1 MNKSI
6 RLLAALGGLSLLSVG
21 VMSAR
26 EAYKGFPSAESAK
39 NLKENFRNPP
49 KGYGNVPFYWWD
61 GDSLVRERLQYQLDI
76 LSDAPVDGFAVSYI
90 HSHPAIDVELNAN
103 GYGNFGKPDPGKP
116 GVFTDGWWDT
126 WNWFAGKCADK
137 GIGIGLDDYVV
148 GWEKNGYYVDEILAD
163 PFIRNYKG
171 RLKMEKHRLEPGG
184 QLSLAFDET
193 PVSVAM
199 YPSGADL
206 LPDSNAKSIDVD
218 NPTDEEQTVYIVTA
232 TPSYELHPQYGKRL
246 VDCYFNR
253 FDERLDAKARE
264 GMNYFFQDELHY
276 NLNIHS
282 WAEDMADE
290 FQKRKGYDI
299 RPYLAAMF
307 ENIGDITPKV
317 RLDYADVVTQLSEE
331 RYFKPIFDWHNDRG
345 LIYGCDNNGRGLEPL
360 QYMDYFRAISWFTA
374 PGNDAPARGSSFRQ
388 TKVSSSVSHLYDRP
402 RTWLEA
408 FHSMG
413 WDSNGEWLTSQLDHH
428 MIAGGNLL
436 CMHGLYYSTHG
447 GWWEWAPPCFHFR
460 MPYWPHMKK
469 WLEYGERLS
478 YLLSQGEHVCD
489 IAVLYPTE
497 SMQAYGDA
505 NPDRMW
511 EVADLLSASGLDY
524 DFVDF
529 HSLADAKIENGELE
543 IGRERYKVLILPD
556 VKAMHQSTLDKILK
570 FSHEGGIV
578 LSTDDSLRATTAKGE
593 NDPAAMTMWKDIFAV
608 SGGKSQIVAVGNIPE
623 VIWDMLTPDFT
634 TSSKKGTVL
643 HRRIGDRDVYM
654 VMNVN
659 KGDELFFR
667 SKGQAERWNAK
678 DGSVTPQPILRQD
691 SEGTYVRFEG
701 EPGTSCLYVFSPGT
715 PIYTIDSDKESK
727 LVASVPLD
735 GEWDIEI
742 IPTMD
747 NKWGDFRLPASEG
760 LIGPE
765 AREFECSYVG
775 KGSLNGKTTS
785 DLYGF
790 GPMMELRVLDSS
802 EDMDAFLN
810 GADVMKDASGWE
822 PYVFS
827 WQYGVKDSPGS
838 QGYHGLKG
846 KLDNRFLILDKGGH
860 QIFRTY
866 VYAPESGMF
875 VTEKEGVE
883 PTRILV
889 DGKPLDTPSVR
900 LSKGWHSVVIAYADA
915 PKAEYRLEDKKS
927 YCWDDR
933 QRSAVVFYPE
943 HHPILK
949 DNDPYGNIIASKWYG
964 TEHLPYSPV
973 KGQGDWEYRFR
984 TAPGTEKMDMKVNG
998 SVVSVSVDGKKI
1010 KGNDL
1015 KKLNEG
1021 SYTLNIESND
1031 GGIREVTVTARPD
1044 YGYVGGAFFEE
1055 PVYLTCGRG
1064 KLAAG
1069 NWTDAGALK
1078 YFSGGIKY
1086 KKTVDIPE
1094 AGFDRVELD
1103 LGLVDATCEVAVNGE
1118 TVDVLMSAPYRLDIT
1133 NYVNPGENDVEVLVY
1148 STLSN
1153 HYQSVPS
1160 AYRGTPRAGLLGPV
1174 SLKVYAPESAD

>member
-1 MNKSI
+1 MGI
-6 RLLAALGGLSLLSVG
+6 RFKVSVATLTLLAGIV
-21 VMSAR
+21 SAK

-39 NLKENFRNPP
+39 NLKKNFKNPP

-61 GDSLVRERLQYQLDI
+61 GDSLVKERLADQLDI
-76 LSDAPVDGFAVSYI
+76 LSDAAVDGFSVSYI
-90 HSHPAIDVELNAN
+90 HSNPAIDVELNSK
-103 GYGNFGKPDPGKP
+103 GYGNFGKADPGKP

-126 WNWFAGKCADK
+126 WNWFAGECADK
-137 GIGIGLDDYVV
+137 GIGLGLDDYVV
-148 GWEKNGYYVDEILAD
+148 GWEKNGYYVDEILTD
-163 PFIRNYKG
+163 PDIGNYKG
-171 RLKMEKHRLEPGG
+171 RLKLEKHKLQPGEK
-184 QLSLAFDET
+184 LNLTFEET
-193 PVSVAM
+193 PVSVTM
-199 YPSGADL
+199 YPSSENL
-206 LPDSNAKSIDVD
+206 LKQGNKSIAAD
-218 NPTDEEQTVYIVTA
+218 NSTGVEQTVYVVTA
-232 TPSYELHPQYGKRL
+232 VPSYELHPRYGERL

-282 WAEDMADE
+282 WAEDMVEE

-299 RPYLAAMF
+299 RPYIAALF
-307 ENIGDITPKV
+307 ENIGDVTPKV

-478 YLLSQGEHVCD
+478 YLLSQGDHVCD

-524 DFVDF
+524 DFVDY

-543 IGRERYKVLILPD
+543 MGRERYKILILPN

-570 FSHEGGIV
+570 FSREGGIV
-578 LSTDDSLRATTAKGE
+578 LSTDNSLRATTAKGE
-593 NDPAAMTMWKDIFAV
+593 NDSEAMKLWTDIFAV
-608 SGGKSQIVAVGNIPE
+608 SDGKSQIVAANKIPE
-623 VIWDMLTPDFT
+623 VVWGLLTPDFT
-634 TSSKKGTVL
+634 TSTKKGTVL

-667 SKGQAERWNAK
+667 TKGRAERWNAK
-678 DGSVTPQPILRQD
+678 DGSVVSQSILRQD
-691 SEGTYVRFEG
+691 EDGTWIKFDG
-701 EPGTSCLYVFSPGT
+701 EPNTSCLYVFSPGNPEYSAAST
-715 PIYTIDSDKESK
+715 SIASLESSSPIE
-727 LVASVPLD
+727 
-735 GEWDIEI
+735 GEWEIEI
-742 IPTMD
+742 IPTMN
-747 NKWGDFRLPASEG
+747 NKWGDFRLPASDG

-765 AREFECSYVG
+765 VREFTSNYIG
-775 KGSLNGKTTS
+775 KANYSGNSTT

-790 GPMMELRVLDSS
+790 GPAMEMKVLDNS
-802 EDMDAFLN
+802 EDIEAFLKS
-810 GADVMKDASGWE
+810 GDIMKDNAGWT

-846 KLDNRFLILDKGGH
+846 KLDNRFLILDQGGH

-866 VYAPESGMF
+866 FYAPSAGMY
-875 VTEKEGVE
+875 VAEKEGVE
-883 PTRILV
+883 PTGIIV
-889 DGKPLDTPSVR
+889 DGNPLQESKVK
-900 LSKGWHSVVIAYADA
+900 LSKGWHSLVIAYANT

-943 HHPILK
+943 NHSDLK
-949 DNDPYGNIIASKWYG
+949 DNDPYGSIIATKWFDS
-964 TEHLPYSPV
+964 EHLPYSPV
-973 KGQGDWEYRFR
+973 KGQGAWEYTFK
-984 TAPGTEKMDMKVNG
+984 TAPATEKMNMKVNG
-998 SVVSVSVDGKKI
+998 KILSVTVDGKKI
-1010 KGNDL
+1010 NGKDL
-1015 KKLNEG
+1015 QKL
-1021 SYTLNIESND
+1021 SD
-1031 GGIREVTVTARPD
+1031 GVYSLMADASDGLIHEFVITGEPEA
-1044 YGYVGGAFFEE
+1044 GYDGAAFFAE
-1055 PVYLTCGRG
+1055 PIVLTCGRG
-1064 KLAAG
+1064 KLKAG
-1069 NWTDAGALK
+1069 NWAEAGALK

-1086 KKTVDIPE
+1086 TKDIIIPQSE
-1094 AGFDRVELD
+1094 GKRVELD
-1103 LGLVDATCEVAVNGE
+1103 LGVVDATCEVAVNGQ
-1118 TVDVLMSAPYRLDIT
+1118 TVDVLMSPPYTLDIT
-1133 NYVNPGENDVEVLVY
+1133 DYVKTGENKVEVLVY

-1160 AYRGTPRAGLLGPV
+1160 AYRGQPRSGLIGPV
-1174 SLKVYAPESAD
+1174 SMKVYK